1 MSANT
6 HKHLLDELQ
15 RLLEEQID
23 SARQGKLGRIETLG
37 EQVGRVIKEI
47 ARAGILKRPEYA
59 AQRERLRG
67 LCEDLRLTLSDRRDE
82 AGRELNKIRKGKK
95 TIGAYRRAIQAVR

>member
-15 RLLEEQID
+15 RLLEEQIE
-23 SARQGKLGRIETLG
+23 SARRGKLGRIETLG
-37 EQVGRVIKEI
+37 KQVGHITEEI
-47 ARAGILKRPEYA
+47 VRTGILKRPEYA
-59 AQRERLRG
+59 AQHEHLRA
-67 LCEDLRLTLSDRRDE
+67 LYEDLRLTLSGQRDDV
-82 AGRELNKIRKGKK
+82 GRELNKIRKGKK